1 MKKTF
6 FFAAT
11 IFAAM
16 TLAFTACDK
25 KDNGNTPED
34 PTETPDT
41 PVVSSRYDGIWV
53 SDSILDD
60 TDKYPHAV
68 MWEVVNDKE
77 VQLHGWGK
85 ATWSI
90 EDHFITITLPEEMG
104 KIELEEMIYDEEAQT
119 ASFYVMSGATLLNV
133 PEDAMLYMYRLP
145 QPQGENLPV
154 NEANIL
160 GKWRTTYE
168 INAEYDADGKRVS
181 ETRFYHD
188 YSIWEIKA
196 NGAAVSYSDPYS
208 YEGWWVLDDG
218 KLALYTGEKPAT
230 MKADYFFN
238 VELKSNYMHLTR
250 YNYNEAG
257 KITSS
262 NEQFLYRK

>member
-6 FFAAT
+6 FFAALL
-11 IFAAM
+11 AAAS
-16 TLAFTACDK
+16 LAFTACNKNND
-25 KDNGNTPED
+25 GNKPDEPQNPE
-34 PTETPDT
+34 TQSLYE
-41 PVVSSRYDGIWV
+41 GIWV
-53 SDSILDD
+53 SDSILDG
-60 TDKYPHAV
+60 TDLYPHAV
-68 MWEVVNDKE
+68 MWEVLNDHE
-77 VQLHGWGK
+77 IMLHGWGK
-85 ATWSI
+85 CVWQ
-90 EDHFITITLPEEMG
+90 MQ
-104 KIELEEMIYDEEAQT
+104 EEALMVVVVSNGSQLSMIQT
-119 ASFYVMSGATLLNV
+119 DYNKETRTAVYQVVGGATLLNV

-145 QPQGENLPV
+145 QPEGNNLPV
-154 NEANIL
+154 TEANIL

-168 INAEYDADGKRVS
+168 VNADYDADGNRVD

-208 YEGWWVLDDG
+208 YDGWWVLDDG

-262 NEQFLYRK
+262 NEQFFYRK

>member
-1 MKKTF
+1 MKKTL
-6 FFAAT
+6 FFAALM
-11 IFAAM
+11 AAAS
-16 TLAFTACDK
+16 LAFTACNK
-25 KDNGNTPED
+25 NNGNTPDD
-34 PTETPDT
+34 PSDPETL
-41 PVVSSRYDGIWV
+41 SRYDGIWV

-85 ATWSI
+85 AVWAV
-90 EDHFITITLPEEMG
+90 EDHFITITLQNDMG
-104 KIELEEMIYDEEAQT
+104 EIELEEKQYDEKAQT
-119 ASFYVMSGATLLNV
+119 SSFYVMSGAELLNV
-133 PEDAMLYMYRLP
+133 PEDAMLYMCRLP
-145 QPQGENLPV
+145 QPKGDDMTV
-154 NEANIL
+154 NEANIV

-168 INAEYDADGKRVS
+168 INAEYDAEGKRVG

-196 NGAAVSYSDPYS
+196 NGEAVSYSDPYS
-208 YEGWWVLDDG
+208 YNGWWVLQDG

-230 MKADYFFN
+230 MKADYFAN

-257 KITSS
+257 KITST
-262 NEQFLYRK
+262 NEQFLFRK